1 MSLRR
6 TVRITVLSL
15 VGAFVLIQFL
25 PYGRDHDAPPV
36 SAEPAW
42 DSEGTRALTD
52 AACFDCHSNETEWP
66 WYTNVAPMSWLTQRD
81 VDRGREALNFSE
93 WDRPQGEAEEVT
105 EVIAEGEMP
114 PWYYAMLHAGARLSD
129 QEQQRLI
136 EGLRATL
143 RASPPIEGDRSDG
156 GED

>member
-1 MSLRR
+1 
-6 TVRITVLSL
+6 
-15 VGAFVLIQFL
+15 
-25 PYGRDHDAPPV
+25 
-36 SAEPAW
+36 
-42 DSEGTRALTD
+42 
-52 AACFDCHSNETEWP
+52 
-66 WYTNVAPMSWLTQRD
+66 MSWLTQRD